1 MLQQRAPAH
10 AKRCVTGGGGHRAH
24 DIGQGGIHTVPPW
37 RRARTA
43 PAAAPSSRTARA
55 PAAAALAAAA
65 AEAAAPHVSL
75 RVPCATPRARD
86 PAAASI
92 MRATPATSAALP
104 HRRDFAPLVHSTD
117 RSRHTHTHTHTHTA
131 VHLVRS
137 IIGLA
142 LAAVFENIY
151 DPRTQVRAP
160 LAWSKQ
166 HRVSAQNRPV
176 SATSLSR
183 KQLQPQAEA
192 LSN

>member
-1 MLQQRAPAH
+1 MLQQRVPAH
-10 AKRCVTGGGGHRAH
+10 AKRCVTGGGGLTARTTSAKVGSTPSLPGGARA
-24 DIGQGGIHTVPPW
+24 
-37 RRARTA
+37 RRA
-43 PAAAPSSRTARA
+43 AAAPSSRTARA
-55 PAAAALAAAA
+55 PTAAALAAAA

-104 HRRDFAPLVHSTD
+104 HLRGGRRRRDFAPLVHSTD

-142 LAAVFENIY
+142 LAAMFEKIY

-160 LAWSKQ
+160 LA
-166 HRVSAQNRPV
+166 
-176 SATSLSR
+176 
-183 KQLQPQAEA
+183 
-192 LSN
+192 